1 MASCISVAHG
11 HCIASPQTDPRIA
24 AIISGCGAQPDVK
37 ITYIT
42 AGAGGMYCGS
52 CLRDNALATALS
64 GRGHDVTLLPLYTPT
79 RTDETNVSQPRVFFG
94 GISVYLEQYVSLFR
108 KTPWLLD
115 RLWESPW
122 LLRAVAGR
130 AVGTSPSQL
139 GSLTV
144 SVLEGAHGHQRKEL
158 DKLVHWLKG
167 QPRPDVLDI
176 SNSMLIAI
184 AGPLKHAL
192 GCPINCTLQ
201 GEDIFMEG
209 LLEPYRSRAKQLI
222 QSHLSQ
228 VDSFIA
234 VSDYYAGRMTQYLG
248 IPGAKMHVVPL
259 GVNPDTFV
267 PAVAES
273 SVPFTMGYLGRIA
286 PEKGLHLLV
295 DAYRNLRERGA
306 LAGCRIEVAGYLGGE
321 HLSYWQSIEREVKGW
336 GLGSEIHYRG
346 ELDLDHKVRFL
357 QSLDL
362 FVVPAIYDD
371 PKGMSLIEA
380 MSCGVPVVAPRRGSY
395 TELIERTGGGVLVA
409 PEDLAE
415 LEETL
420 RQLAEDR
427 DRVCDLG
434 RRAASAVRERY
445 TTSEMTT
452 AALDVYERL
461 TR

>member
-1 MASCISVAHG
+1 M
-11 HCIASPQTDPRIA
+11 R
-24 AIISGCGAQPDVK
+24 

-79 RTDETNVSQPRVFFG
+79 RTDEPNVSESRVFFG
-94 GISVYLEQYVSLFR
+94 GISVFLEQYISLFR

-115 RLWESPW
+115 RLWESPR
-122 LLRAVAGR
+122 LLRAVASR
-130 AVGTSPSQL
+130 AVETKPAQL
-139 GSLTV
+139 GALTV

-158 DKLVHWLKG
+158 DKLVSWLKD

-184 AGPLKHAL
+184 AGPLKEAL

-209 LLEPYRSRAKQLI
+209 LLEPFRSRSKELI
-222 QSHLSQ
+222 RSHLQ
-228 VDSFIA
+228 HVDSFVA
-234 VSDYYAGRMTQYLG
+234 VSDYYAGHMAQYLG

-259 GVNPDTFV
+259 GVSPDTFT
-267 PAVAES
+267 PASDRAS
-273 SVPFTMGYLGRIA
+273 APFTLGYLGRIA
-286 PEKGLHLLV
+286 PEKGVHLLV

-321 HLSYWQSIEREVKGW
+321 HLSYWQSIEREVKAW
-336 GLGSEIHYRG
+336 GLDGEIQYRG
-346 ELDLDHKVRFL
+346 ELDLGEKVRFL

-362 FVVPAIYDD
+362 FVVPATYDD

-380 MSCGVPVVAPRRGSY
+380 MACGVPVVAARRGSY
-395 TELIERTGGGVLVA
+395 TELLERTGGGVLVA
-409 PEDLAE
+409 PDDFPA
-415 LEETL
+415 LEETMRAL
-420 RQLAEDR
+420 VDDR
-427 DRVCDLG
+427 ERVVDLG
-434 RRAASAVRERY
+434 QRARAGVCCRY
-445 TTSEMTT
+445 TTDEMTT
-452 AALDVYERL
+452 AALDVYHRL
-461 TR
+461 TT

>member
-1 MASCISVAHG
+1 
-11 HCIASPQTDPRIA
+11 
-24 AIISGCGAQPDVK
+24 
-37 ITYIT
+37 
-42 AGAGGMYCGS
+42 MYCGS

-94 GISVYLEQYVSLFR
+94 GISVYLEQHVSLFR
-108 KTPWLLD
+108 KTPWLID

-122 LLRAVAGR
+122 LLRTVAGR
-130 AVGTSPSQL
+130 AVGTSPTQL

-158 DKLVHWLKG
+158 DKLVHWLKD

-184 AGPLKHAL
+184 AGPLKEAL

-222 QSHLSQ
+222 KSHLSQ
-228 VDSFIA
+228 VDSFVA
-234 VSDYYAGRMTQYLG
+234 VSDYYAGHMAQYLG

-267 PAVAES
+267 PVS
-273 SVPFTMGYLGRIA
+273 TDPKLPFTLGYLGRIA

-346 ELDLDHKVRFL
+346 ELDLDAKARFL

-395 TELIERTGGGVLVA
+395 TELLERTGGGVLVA

-420 RQLAEDR
+420 RQLAQDR
-427 DRVCDLG
+427 ARVSDLG
-434 RRAASAVRERY
+434 QKAAAAVRERY
-445 TTSEMTT
+445 TTGEMTT
-452 AALDVYERL
+452 AALAVYKRL
-461 TR
+461 APAPGRQA